1 MRDYGFLNPAP
12 LLALTKHMQNYLLM
26 DKTVINKK
34 NFWRSKLGLDVRAS
48 NLASLAK

>member
-1 MRDYGFLNPAP
+1 MSDYVFLNPAP
-12 LLALTKHMQNYLLM
+12 ILKLTKNMQNYLFM
-26 DKTVINKK
+26 YKTVINKK